1 MTAMLNRKLDF
12 KVNSVSQLLDLIET
26 WGFRQDIR
34 HVKDI
39 KDFKDIMNIVDDN
52 NNNKGNDSEVK
63 IQKIIINFTQTWD
76 LGKDIKDVMDINNI
90 IDDNNNKNNNNDND
104 NKSCVKKRL
113 GVMQGHQGYQ
123 RDQQH
128 YG

>member
-1 MTAMLNRKLDF
+1 MLNRKLDY
-12 KVNSVSQLLDLIET
+12 KVNSVSQLLDFIET

-76 LGKDIKDVMDINNI
+76 LGKDINDVMDINNI
-90 IDDNNNKNNNNDND
+90 IDDNNNKNNNDNND
-104 NKSCVKKRL
+104 NKSCVKKRF

>member
-1 MTAMLNRKLDF
+1 
-12 KVNSVSQLLDLIET
+12 
-26 WGFRQDIR
+26 
-34 HVKDI
+34 
-39 KDFKDIMNIVDDN
+39 MNIVDDN

-76 LGKDIKDVMDINNI
+76 LGKDINDVMDINNI
-90 IDDNNNKNNNNDND
+90 IDDNNNKSNNNNND
-104 NKSCVKKRL
+104 NKSCVKKSL